1 MRTSI
6 LAIFIIL
13 GGLVAIIGQSAV
25 LVKDINP
32 GPYASASYG
41 YGSLQVKDALYFI
54 GDIGS
59 FRDLYVIK
67 NGEVTLIK
75 RICEESC
82 FSVETLLF
90 SYENK
95 VFFKVHIANSIEQL
109 WQTDGTI
116 AGTSMVAEYNG
127 RFDNYVIG
135 NNSKIY
141 LGTYNRKTYKYE
153 VQILDPITLQMKRI
167 ASDLNLGRNSDRFGL
182 PIAYSNGIASATI
195 VNDSLKLFKIEDE
208 NIELLA
214 ALKTKKGSTINGL
227 KSIHGND
234 LVILIHSDDLSV
246 SDLYMYSA
254 TTKKIDKDRSLPF
267 TRQQYPFLKD
277 YSRDSLILFYH
288 TGGFFLLSGN
298 PLSLANITPY
308 SDEYKSQY
316 ENYYNYKNKISA
328 YLNFDNAAI
337 KGTKLVIFDG
347 DPNAKIVYSLNNSNT
362 AKLLGHDKYA
372 VYSEN
377 DPVYKS
383 GSFTLYDL
391 ELNTSKKIFSY
402 NQTFSSNIVSPIGFI
417 GSKLYFFGNL
427 NEAYGR
433 ELYYVETGIPTSTEG
448 DVMVLNPDFK
458 FIWSGQYYRV
468 ISQNDISDSFNLS
481 FFDSSGCQ
489 LSQTVAHKNLEY
501 ELNSSVKGLVF
512 VKVTDQQSNKSHTW
526 SIFIKD

>member
-13 GGLVAIIGQSAV
+13 GGFVSTLCQSAV

-32 GPYASASYG
+32 GPYASASYD

-82 FSVETLLF
+82 FSVKALLF

-95 VFFKVHIANSIEQL
+95 VFFKVHTSDSIDQL

-116 AGTSMVAEYNG
+116 AGTSMVVEYNG

-153 VQILDPITLQMKRI
+153 VQILDPITVQMKKI
-167 ASDLNLGRNSDRFGL
+167 ASDLKLGDNSDRFGI
-182 PIAYSNGIASATI
+182 PIAYANGIASANI
-195 VNDSLKLFKIEDE
+195 INDSLKLYKIEDE

-234 LVILIHSDDLSV
+234 IVLLIHSDDLSV
-246 SDLYMYSA
+246 SDLYLYSA
-254 TTKKIDKDRSLPF
+254 TTKKINKDRALPF
-267 TRQQYPFLKD
+267 TRQEYPFLKD

-328 YLNFDNAAI
+328 YLNFDNTSI
-337 KGTKLVIFDG
+337 KRIKLVIFDG
-347 DPNAKIVYSLNNSNT
+347 DPNAKKVYSLNDSNT
-362 AKLLGHDKYA
+362 PKLLGYNKYA

-391 ELNTSKKIFSY
+391 ELNSQKKIFSY

-433 ELYYVETGIPTSTEG
+433 ELYYIETGIPTSTEG

-458 FIWSGQYYRV
+458 FIWSGHNYRV
-468 ISQNDISDSFNLS
+468 RSQNDISDSFKLS
-481 FFDSSGCQ
+481 FFDSTGR
-489 LSQTVAHKNLEY
+489 LLTQTIADKNLEY
-501 ELNSSVKGLVF
+501 EFSNSVKGLVF
-512 VKVTDQQSNKSHTW
+512 VKVIDQKSNKSHTW